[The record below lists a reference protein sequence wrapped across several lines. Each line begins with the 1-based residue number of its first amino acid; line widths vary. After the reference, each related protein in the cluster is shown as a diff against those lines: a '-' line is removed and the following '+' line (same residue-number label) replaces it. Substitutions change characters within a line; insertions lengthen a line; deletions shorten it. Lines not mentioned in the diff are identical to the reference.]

1 MMPKEERGIA
11 LRDNVVS
18 SSSSPDWKTRLNMA
32 SFFSFFFLFLANVLS
47 FLTKTFTT
55 PPFLYTSSIS
65 QIRFF
70 LFLCAI
76 RYSLSLMYTCLQIP
90 NYPNVSRVLVSLIF
104 SYSCSP
110 TSICMYSHGW
120 NLVFLSYLEIWYY
133 CHFAVSLR
141 LRKTQIIE

>member
-65 QIRFF
+65 
-70 LFLCAI
+70 
-76 RYSLSLMYTCLQIP
+76 
-90 NYPNVSRVLVSLIF
+90 
-104 SYSCSP
+104 
-110 TSICMYSHGW
+110 
-120 NLVFLSYLEIWYY
+120 
-133 CHFAVSLR
+133 
-141 LRKTQIIE
+141 